1 MYQPS
6 TPPSMTPR
14 IGRFA
19 LNYGVIAGVCLGLT
33 HSILSFIP
41 YNSYSALSGPFILL
55 LWVAVFLLVG
65 ALAGKRTGKTSVG
78 TLTGLWTGLIGGA
91 ITAVIQF
98 GDFFIHGYGYSADV
112 IALMLTSL
120 ILFVLFTMGVGTGLG
135 ALGGL
140 IGQSFFTTATT
151 SVLPNRQSDPPQSEI

>member
-6 TPPSMTPR
+6 TPPPMTPR

-19 LNYGVIAGVCLGLT
+19 MTYGIIAGVCLGLT
-33 HSILSFIP
+33 HSVLSFIP
-41 YNSYSALSGPFILL
+41 YNSYSALSGPFTLL
-55 LWVAVFLLVG
+55 LWIAVFLLVG

-78 TLTGLWTGLIGGA
+78 TLTGLWTGLIGGV
-91 ITAVIQF
+91 ISAVVQF
-98 GDFFIHGYGYSADV
+98 GEIFIHGYSADV
-112 IALMLTSL
+112 IALLLTSL
-120 ILFVLFTMGVGTGLG
+120 IVFVLFTMGAGTGLG

-151 SVLPNRQSDPPQSEI
+151 SVLPNRQSDPPQI